1 MKPDFQI
8 DDIYRHSESFRIHAG
23 HRLSA
28 EPSQHVFTPGG
39 APQAGTPSDFDLN
52 PDLAGDVLD
61 TAPPRAA
68 AVLVP
73 VVARDPLTVLLTLR
87 TEHLAAHAGQVA
99 FPGGKIDDGD
109 AGALD
114 AALREAEEEIALDRS
129 LVEPLGFLDTY
140 RTGTG
145 YAIFPVVALVDPG
158 YVPRPDPREVAAVFE
173 VPLAYLMD
181 ERNVVL
187 DRRIWRGRERQFYAF
202 TYRPHYIWGATA
214 GMLRNMQER
223 LFRK

>member
-1 MKPDFQI
+1 M
-8 DDIYRHSESFRIHAG
+8 
-23 HRLSA
+23 
-28 EPSQHVFTPGG
+28 
-39 APQAGTPSDFDLN
+39 
-52 PDLAGDVLD
+52 
-61 TAPPRAA
+61 
-68 AVLVP
+68 P